1 MTRKEVCTNTGL
13 SIKTLRLYEEKGLI
27 APERQYRN
35 GREYR
40 VYTPELVA
48 QLQQIATLRR
58 ALFTMDEI
66 KSMQQNPDTIPGIFE
81 DYRQWLA
88 AQETQFRA
96 LRQAAGLVNA
106 QSLHSVDSL
115 LSGME
120 QAASQMPLPE
130 MDIKPDFKHIDAME
144 EPPRHVVQQKDLDD
158 MVPNARVFRQM
169 NLMMDGDRSNNINV
183 AFGQVND
190 LRHQAPEE
198 SGPVQE
204 KHSIPRWQKILGSIL
219 SAFMALM
226 AVWGIYQALA
236 DQWFDA
242 GIWGLFLL
250 FLLLRL
256 LLAAIPLWKSHRQ
269 WLKTAQQKDAETG
282 GSQYAAAQAADQKR
296 RNRLI
301 GLGIGGG
308 ILVIVLIVV
317 LCRVLYTQAHPQV
330 DYAVGLL
337 TSAELSPQVLS
348 DLSAVL
354 SPMVEDRDGNGTALC
369 QVEQRVLYWAL
380 PDDPLYLTAE
390 DAADCAA
397 NGTYCLLLLLD
408 YDHPNYENDPQYRN
422 AVNVLSRPASCAPLP
437 EDIPSE
443 DGYFVNLSQVSA
455 LHCESLGDLGL
466 YACIPIGASPE
477 DYDMAVSILRQLLQ
491 NAN

>member
-1 MTRKEVCTNTGL
+1 MTRKEVCTATGL

-96 LRQAAGLVNA
+96 LRQAAGQVNA

-120 QAASQMPLPE
+120 QAASQMPLPQ

-183 AFGQVND
+183 AFGQVNE
-190 LRHQAPEE
+190 LRHPAPEE

-204 KHSIPRWQKILGSIL
+204 KHNVPRWQKILGGIL
-219 SAFMALM
+219 SALM
-226 AVWGIYQALA
+226 VLTAVLGIYQALA
-236 DQWFDA
+236 HQWFEA
-242 GIWGLFLL
+242 GIWGPFLL

-269 WLKTAQQKDAETG
+269 WLKDAQKKDAETG
-282 GSQYAAAQAADQKR
+282 GSQYAAAQAAEQKR

-308 ILVIVLIVV
+308 VLVIVLVAV
-317 LCRVLYTQAHPQV
+317 LCRVLYVQAHPQA
-330 DYAVGLL
+330 DYTVCML
-337 TSAELSPQVLS
+337 TTRELSDHVALDFS
-348 DLSAVL
+348 KAL
-354 SPMVEDRDGNGTALC
+354 SPLVGDLDGNGTAVC
-369 QVEQRVLYWAL
+369 QVEQKILDYHPDNASPDQVKDWA
-380 PDDPLYLTAE
+380 YQ
-390 DAADCAA
+390 
-397 NGTYCLLLLLD
+397 GTYPLLLLVDYEISYLD
-408 YDHPNYENDPQYRN
+408 DPQWKN
-422 AVNVLSRPASCAPLP
+422 AVTTLNRKQYCAPLP
-437 EDIPSE
+437 EDLPSE
-443 DGYFVNLSQVSA
+443 DGYAVDLSQVPSMQ
-455 LHCESLGDLGL
+455 SKYLGDLEL
-466 YACIPIGASPE
+466 YACIPIGDSQE
-477 DYDMAVSILRQLLQ
+477 EYDFAVSILRQLLQ
-491 NAN
+491 SAN

>member
-1 MTRKEVCTNTGL
+1 MTRKEVCTATGL

-27 APERQYRN
+27 APERQYQN

-96 LRQAAGLVNA
+96 LRQAAGQVNA

-204 KHSIPRWQKILGSIL
+204 KHKIPRWQKILGSIL

-236 DQWFDA
+236 DQWFDV

-256 LLAAIPLWKSHRQ
+256 LLAVIPLWKSHRQ
-269 WLKTAQQKDAETG
+269 WLENAQKKDAETG
-282 GSQYAAAQAADQKR
+282 GRPYAAAQAAEQKR

-308 ILVIVLIVV
+308 VLVIVLVAV
-317 LCRVLYTQAHPQV
+317 LCRVLYAQAHPQA
-330 DYAVGLL
+330 DYTVCML
-337 TSAELSPQVLS
+337 TSRELSDHVALDFS
-348 DLSAVL
+348 KTL
-354 SPMVEDRDGNGTALC
+354 SPLVGDLDGNGTAVC
-369 QVEQRVLYWAL
+369 QVEQRVLGSYANAFT
-380 PDDPLYLTAE
+380 PDQVKDIAYRGVYP
-390 DAADCAA
+390 
-397 NGTYCLLLLLD
+397 LLLLVNYDIPYLD
-408 YDHPNYENDPQYRN
+408 DPVWNN
-422 AVNVLSRPASCAPLP
+422 AVTTLNRKQYCAPLP
-437 EDIPSE
+437 EDLPSE
-443 DGYFVNLSQVSA
+443 DGYVVDLSQVPSMQ
-455 LHCESLGDLGL
+455 SKYLGSLGL
-466 YACIPIGASPE
+466 YACIPIGDSQEA
-477 DYDMAVSILRQLLQ
+477 YDFAVSILRQLLQ
-491 NAN
+491 DAN

>member
-1 MTRKEVCTNTGL
+1 MTRKEVCTDTGL

-66 KSMQQNPDTIPGIFE
+66 KAMQQNPDTIPGIFE

-88 AQETQFRA
+88 AQENQFRA
-96 LRQAAGLVNA
+96 LRQAADQVNA

-120 QAASQMPLPE
+120 QAASSMPLPQ

-144 EPPRHVVQQKDLDD
+144 EPPRHVVQQTDLDD

-169 NLMMDGDRSNNINV
+169 NLMIDGDRSNNINV

-198 SGPVQE
+198 SGSVQE
-204 KHSIPRWQKILGSIL
+204 KHCIPRWQKILGGI
-219 SAFMALM
+219 FTALM
-226 AVWGIYQALA
+226 ALTGVLGIYQALA
-236 DQWFDA
+236 DQWFDR
-242 GIWGLFLL
+242 GIWSMFLL

-269 WLKTAQQKDAETG
+269 WLKNAQQKDADIG

-301 GLGIGGG
+301 GLGVGGG
-308 ILVIVLIVV
+308 VLVIVLIAV
-317 LCRVLYTQAHPQV
+317 LCRVLYVQAHPQA
-330 DYAVGLL
+330 DYTVCLL
-337 TSAELSPQVLS
+337 TARELSDHVAL
-348 DLSAVL
+348 DLFKTL
-354 SPMVEDRDGNGTALC
+354 SPLVGDLDGNGTAVC
-369 QVEQRVLYWAL
+369 QVEQRILGSHSNDL
-380 PDDPLYLTAE
+380 TPDQVQDI
-390 DAADCAA
+390 A
-397 NGTYCLLLLLD
+397 NRGTYPLLLLVNYGIPYLD
-408 YDHPNYENDPQYRN
+408 DPAWSN
-422 AVNVLSRPASCAPLP
+422 AVTTLDRKQYCAPLP
-437 EDIPSE
+437 EDLPSE
-443 DGYFVNLSQVSA
+443 DGYVVDLSQVPSMQ
-455 LHCESLGDLGL
+455 SKYLGSLGL
-466 YACIPIGASPE
+466 YACIPIGDSQE
-477 DYDMAVSILRQLLQ
+477 DYDFAVSILRQLLQ
-491 NAN
+491 SAN

>member
-1 MTRKEVCTNTGL
+1 MTRKEVCTATGL

-40 VYTPELVA
+40 VYTPGLVA

-96 LRQAAGLVNA
+96 LRQAAGQVNA
-106 QSLHSVDSL
+106 QALHSVDSL

-120 QAASQMPLPE
+120 QAASQMPLPQ

-183 AFGQVND
+183 AFGQVNE

-198 SGPVQE
+198 AGPVQE
-204 KHSIPRWQKILGSIL
+204 KHKIPRWQKILGGIL
-219 SAFMALM
+219 SALMALT
-226 AVWGIYQALA
+226 AVLGIYQALA
-236 DQWFDA
+236 HQWFEA
-242 GIWGLFLL
+242 GIWGPFLL

-269 WLKTAQQKDAETG
+269 WLQDAQKKDAESG
-282 GSQYAAAQAADQKR
+282 GSQYAAAQAAEQKR

-301 GLGIGGG
+301 ALGVGGG
-308 ILVIVLIVV
+308 VLAIVLIAV
-317 LCRVLYTQAHPQV
+317 LCRVLYVQAHPQA
-330 DYAVGLL
+330 DYTVCML
-337 TSAELSPQVLS
+337 TSRELSDHVALDFS
-348 DLSAVL
+348 KTL
-354 SPMVEDRDGNGTALC
+354 SPLVGDLDGNGTAVC
-369 QVEQRVLYWAL
+369 QVEQRVLGSYANAFT
-380 PDDPLYLTAE
+380 PDQVKDIAYRGVYP
-390 DAADCAA
+390 
-397 NGTYCLLLLLD
+397 LLLLVNYDIPYLD
-408 YDHPNYENDPQYRN
+408 DPVWNN
-422 AVNVLSRPASCAPLP
+422 AVTTLNRKQYCAPLP
-437 EDIPSE
+437 EDLPSE
-443 DGYFVNLSQVSA
+443 DGYVVDLSQVPSMQ
-455 LHCESLGDLGL
+455 SKYLGSLGL
-466 YACIPIGASPE
+466 YACIPIGDSQE
-477 DYDMAVSILRQLLQ
+477 EYDFAVSILRQLLQ
-491 NAN
+491 SAN

>member
-1 MTRKEVCTNTGL
+1 MTRKEVCTATGL

-96 LRQAAGLVNA
+96 LRQAAGQVNA

-204 KHSIPRWQKILGSIL
+204 KHKIPRWQKILGGIL
-219 SAFMALM
+219 SAFMALA

-269 WLKTAQQKDAETG
+269 WLEDAQKKDAETG
-282 GSQYAAAQAADQKR
+282 GRQYAAAQAAEQKR

-301 GLGIGGG
+301 GLGVGGG
-308 ILVIVLIVV
+308 VLVIVLVAV
-317 LCRVLYTQAHPQV
+317 LCRVLYAQAHPQA
-330 DYAVGLL
+330 DYTVCML
-337 TSAELSPQVLS
+337 TSRELSDHVALDFS
-348 DLSAVL
+348 KTL
-354 SPMVEDRDGNGTALC
+354 SPLVGDLDGNGTAVC
-369 QVEQRVLYWAL
+369 QVEQRVLDSYANAFT
-380 PDDPLYLTAE
+380 PDQVKDIAYRGVYP
-390 DAADCAA
+390 
-397 NGTYCLLLLLD
+397 LLLLVNYDIPYLD
-408 YDHPNYENDPQYRN
+408 DPVWNN
-422 AVNVLSRPASCAPLP
+422 AVTTLNRKQYCAPLP
-437 EDIPSE
+437 EDLPSE
-443 DGYFVNLSQVSA
+443 DGYVVDLSQVPSMQ
-455 LHCESLGDLGL
+455 SKYLGSLGL
-466 YACIPIGASPE
+466 YACIPIGDSQE
-477 DYDMAVSILRQLLQ
+477 EYDFAVSILRQLLQ
-491 NAN
+491 SAN

>member
-88 AQETQFRA
+88 AQENQFRA
-96 LRQAAGLVNA
+96 LRQAADQVNA

-120 QAASQMPLPE
+120 QAASSMPLPQ

-144 EPPRHVVQQKDLDD
+144 EPPRHVVQQTDLDD

-169 NLMMDGDRSNNINV
+169 NLMIDGDRSNNINV
-183 AFGQVND
+183 AFGQYND
-190 LRHQAPEE
+190 MHHQPQEE
-198 SGPVQE
+198 SGPVRE
-204 KHSIPRWQKILGSIL
+204 KYNVPRWQKILSGI
-219 SAFMALM
+219 FTALT
-226 AVWGIYQALA
+226 VLTGLLGIYQALA
-236 DQWFDA
+236 DQWFDR
-242 GIWGLFLL
+242 GVWGMFLL

-269 WLKTAQQKDAETG
+269 WLKNAQQKDADIG
-282 GSQYAAAQAADQKR
+282 GSQYAAAQAAEQKR

-301 GLGIGGG
+301 GLGVGGG
-308 ILVIVLIVV
+308 VLVIVLIAV
-317 LCRVLYTQAHPQV
+317 LCRVLYAQAHPQA
-330 DYAVGLL
+330 DYTVCML
-337 TSAELSPQVLS
+337 TTRELSDHVALDFS
-348 DLSAVL
+348 KTL
-354 SPMVEDRDGNGTALC
+354 SPLVGDLDGNGTAVC
-369 QVEQRVLYWAL
+369 QVEQRILGSHSNDL
-380 PDDPLYLTAE
+380 TPDQVR
-390 DAADCAA
+390 DCAA
-397 NGTYCLLLLLD
+397 QGTYPLLLLVDYGIPYLD
-408 YDHPNYENDPQYRN
+408 DPAWSN
-422 AVNVLSRPASCAPLP
+422 AVTTLDRKQYCAPLP
-437 EDIPSE
+437 EDLLSE
-443 DGYFVNLSQVSA
+443 DGYVVDLSQIPSMQ
-455 LHCESLGDLGL
+455 SKYLGDLEL
-466 YACIPIGASPE
+466 YACIPIGDSQE
-477 DYDMAVSILRQLLQ
+477 EYDFAVSILRQLLQ
-491 NAN
+491 DAN

>member
-1 MTRKEVCTNTGL
+1 MTRKEVCTATGL

-66 KSMQQNPDTIPGIFE
+66 KAMQQNPDTIPGIFE

-96 LRQAAGLVNA
+96 LRQAAGQVNA
-106 QSLHSVDSL
+106 HSLHSVDSL

-120 QAASQMPLPE
+120 QAAANMPLPQ

-144 EPPRHVVQQKDLDD
+144 EPPRHVVPQKDLDD

-204 KHSIPRWQKILGSIL
+204 THSVPLWQKILGGIL
-219 SAFMALM
+219 SAFMALI

-236 DQWFDA
+236 DQWFDR
-242 GIWGLFLL
+242 GIWGMFLL

-256 LLAAIPLWKSHRQ
+256 LLAVIPLWKSHRQ
-269 WLKTAQQKDAETG
+269 WLEDAQKKDAETG

-301 GLGIGGG
+301 GLGVGGG

-317 LCRVLYTQAHPQV
+317 LCRVLYAQAHPQA
-330 DYAVGLL
+330 DYTVCML
-337 TSAELSPQVLS
+337 TSRELSDHVALDFS
-348 DLSAVL
+348 KTL
-354 SPMVEDRDGNGTALC
+354 SPLVGDLDGNGTAVC
-369 QVEQRVLYWAL
+369 QVEQKILGSHSSDLTPDQVRDCAVQGTYPLMLLVDHEIYNL
-380 PDDPLYLTAE
+380 DDPQW
-390 DAADCAA
+390 
-397 NGTYCLLLLLD
+397 N
-408 YDHPNYENDPQYRN
+408 N
-422 AVNVLSRPASCAPLP
+422 AVTTLNRKQSCAPLP
-437 EDIPSE
+437 EDLPSE
-443 DGYFVNLSQVSA
+443 DGYVVDLSQVPSMQS
-455 LHCESLGDLGL
+455 ESLGDLEL
-466 YACIPIGASPE
+466 YACIPIGDSQE
-477 DYDMAVSILRQLLQ
+477 EYDFAVSILRQLLQ
-491 NAN
+491 DAN

>member
-1 MTRKEVCTNTGL
+1 MTRKEVCTTTGL

-96 LRQAAGLVNA
+96 LRQAAGQVNA

-190 LRHQAPEE
+190 LRHQAPVE

-204 KHSIPRWQKILGSIL
+204 KHKIPRWQKILGSIL
-219 SAFMALM
+219 SAFMALA

-269 WLKTAQQKDAETG
+269 WLEDVQKKDAETG
-282 GSQYAAAQAADQKR
+282 GRQYAAAQAAEQKR

-308 ILVIVLIVV
+308 VLVIVLVAV
-317 LCRVLYTQAHPQV
+317 LCRVLYAQAHLQA
-330 DYAVGLL
+330 DYTVCML
-337 TSAELSPQVLS
+337 TTRELSDHVALDFS
-348 DLSAVL
+348 KTL
-354 SPMVEDRDGNGTALC
+354 SPLVGDLDGNGTAVC
-369 QVEQRVLYWAL
+369 QVEQRVLGSYANAFT
-380 PDDPLYLTAE
+380 PDQVKDIAYRGVYP
-390 DAADCAA
+390 
-397 NGTYCLLLLLD
+397 LLLLVNYDIPYLD
-408 YDHPNYENDPQYRN
+408 DPVWNN
-422 AVNVLSRPASCAPLP
+422 AVTTLNRKQYCAPLP
-437 EDIPSE
+437 EDLPSE
-443 DGYFVNLSQVSA
+443 DGYVVDLSQVPSMQ
-455 LHCESLGDLGL
+455 SKYLGSLGL
-466 YACIPIGASPE
+466 YACIPIGDSQEA
-477 DYDMAVSILRQLLQ
+477 YDFAVSILRQLLQ
-491 NAN
+491 DAN

>member
-1 MTRKEVCTNTGL
+1 MTRKEVCTATGL

-66 KSMQQNPDTIPGIFE
+66 KAMQQNPDTIPGIFE

-96 LRQAAGLVNA
+96 LRQAAGQVNTL
-106 QSLHSVDSL
+106 SLHSVDSL

-120 QAASQMPLPE
+120 QAAANMPLPE

-204 KHSIPRWQKILGSIL
+204 THSIPRWQKILGGIFTAL
-219 SAFMALM
+219 MALM

-236 DQWFDA
+236 DQWFDRR
-242 GIWGLFLL
+242 IWSMFLL

-269 WLKTAQQKDAETG
+269 WLEDAQKKDAETG
-282 GSQYAAAQAADQKR
+282 GSQYAAAQAAEQKR

-301 GLGIGGG
+301 GLGVGGG
-308 ILVIVLIVV
+308 VLVIVLIAV
-317 LCRVLYTQAHPQV
+317 LCRVLYAQAHPQA
-330 DYAVGLL
+330 DYTVCLL
-337 TSAELSPQVLS
+337 TARDLSDKVSFDLSETLSPLVG
-348 DLSAVL
+348 DL
-354 SPMVEDRDGNGTALC
+354 DGNGTAVC
-369 QVEQRVLYWAL
+369 QVEQKILGSHSSDL
-380 PDDPLYLTAE
+380 TPDQVR
-390 DAADCAA
+390 DCAVQ
-397 NGTYCLLLLLD
+397 GTYPLMLLVD
-408 YDHPNYENDPQYRN
+408 YEIYPQWNN
-422 AVNVLSRPASCAPLP
+422 AATTLNRKRYCAPLP
-437 EDIPSE
+437 EDLPSE
-443 DGYFVNLSQVSA
+443 DGYVVDLSQVPSMQS
-455 LHCESLGDLGL
+455 ESLGDLGL
-466 YACIPIGASPE
+466 YACIPIGDSQE
-477 DYDMAVSILRQLLQ
+477 DYDFAVSILMQLLES
-491 NAN
+491 AN

>member
-1 MTRKEVCTNTGL
+1 MTRKEVCTATGL

-96 LRQAAGLVNA
+96 LRQAAGQVKT
-106 QSLHSVDSL
+106 QTLHSVDSL

-120 QAASQMPLPE
+120 QAASQMPLPQ

-183 AFGQVND
+183 AFGQVNE
-190 LRHQAPEE
+190 LRHQASDE

-204 KHSIPRWQKILGSIL
+204 TYAVPRWQKILGGIL
-219 SAFMALM
+219 SALMALT
-226 AVWGIYQALA
+226 AVLGIYQALA
-236 DQWFDA
+236 HQWFEA
-242 GIWGLFLL
+242 GIWGPFLL

-269 WLKTAQQKDAETG
+269 WLKDAQKKDAETG
-282 GSQYAAAQAADQKR
+282 GSQYTAAQAAEQKR

-308 ILVIVLIVV
+308 VLVIGLIAL
-317 LCRVLYTQAHPQV
+317 LCRVLYVQAHPQA
-330 DYAVGLL
+330 DYTVCML
-337 TSAELSPQVLS
+337 TTRELSDHVALDFS
-348 DLSAVL
+348 KTL
-354 SPMVEDRDGNGTALC
+354 SPLVGDLDGNGTAVC
-369 QVEQRVLYWAL
+369 QVEQRVLGSYANAFT
-380 PDDPLYLTAE
+380 PDQVQDI
-390 DAADCAA
+390 A
-397 NGTYCLLLLLD
+397 NRGTYPLLLLVNYGIPYLD
-408 YDHPNYENDPQYRN
+408 DPAWSN
-422 AVNVLSRPASCAPLP
+422 AVTTLNRKQYCAPLP
-437 EDIPSE
+437 EDLPSE
-443 DGYFVNLSQVSA
+443 DGYAVDLSQVPSMQ
-455 LHCESLGDLGL
+455 SKYLGSLGL
-466 YACIPIGASPE
+466 YACIPIGDSQE
-477 DYDMAVSILRQLLQ
+477 EYDFAVSILRQLLES
-491 NAN
+491 AN

>member
-1 MTRKEVCTNTGL
+1 MTRKEVCTATGL

-66 KSMQQNPDTIPGIFE
+66 KAMQQNSDTIPGIFE
-81 DYRQWLA
+81 DYRQWLE
-88 AQETQFRA
+88 AQEQQFRA
-96 LRQAAGLVNA
+96 LRQAASQVNA
-106 QSLHSVDSL
+106 HSLHSVDSL

-120 QAASQMPLPE
+120 QAAANMPLPE

-204 KHSIPRWQKILGSIL
+204 THSVPLWQKILGGIFTAL
-219 SAFMALM
+219 MALM

-236 DQWFDA
+236 DQWFDR
-242 GIWGLFLL
+242 GIWSMFLL

-269 WLKTAQQKDAETG
+269 WLEDAQKKDAETG
-282 GSQYAAAQAADQKR
+282 GSQYATAQAAEQKR

-301 GLGIGGG
+301 GLGAGGG

-317 LCRVLYTQAHPQV
+317 LCRVLYTQAHPQA
-330 DYAVGLL
+330 DYTVCML
-337 TSAELSPQVLS
+337 TSRELSDHVALDFS
-348 DLSAVL
+348 KTL
-354 SPMVEDRDGNGTALC
+354 SPLVGDLDGNGTAVC
-369 QVEQRVLYWAL
+369 QVEQKILGSHSSDLTPDQVRDCAVQGTYPLMLLVDHEIYYL
-380 PDDPLYLTAE
+380 DDPQW
-390 DAADCAA
+390 
-397 NGTYCLLLLLD
+397 N
-408 YDHPNYENDPQYRN
+408 N
-422 AVNVLSRPASCAPLP
+422 AVTTLNRKQSCAPLP
-437 EDIPSE
+437 EDLPSE
-443 DGYFVNLSQVSA
+443 DGYVVDLSQVPSMQS
-455 LHCESLGDLGL
+455 ESLGDLGL
-466 YACIPIGASPE
+466 YACIPIGDSQE
-477 DYDMAVSILRQLLQ
+477 DYDFAVSILRQLLQ
-491 NAN
+491 DAN

>member
-1 MTRKEVCTNTGL
+1 MTRKEVCTATGL

-40 VYTPELVA
+40 VYTPGLVA

-96 LRQAAGLVNA
+96 LRQAAGQVNA
-106 QSLHSVDSL
+106 QALHSVDSL

-120 QAASQMPLPE
+120 QAASQMPLPQ

-183 AFGQVND
+183 AFGQVNE

-198 SGPVQE
+198 AGPVQE
-204 KHSIPRWQKILGSIL
+204 KHKIPRWQKILGGIL
-219 SAFMALM
+219 SALMALT
-226 AVWGIYQALA
+226 AVLGIYQALA
-236 DQWFDA
+236 HQWFDA
-242 GIWGLFLL
+242 GIWGPFLL

-269 WLKTAQQKDAETG
+269 WLKDAQKKDAETG
-282 GSQYAAAQAADQKR
+282 GSQYAAAQAAEQKR

-301 GLGIGGG
+301 ALGVGGG
-308 ILVIVLIVV
+308 VLVIVLVAV
-317 LCRVLYTQAHPQV
+317 LCRVLYVQAHPQA
-330 DYAVGLL
+330 DYTVCML
-337 TSAELSPQVLS
+337 TSRELSDHVALDFS
-348 DLSAVL
+348 KTL
-354 SPMVEDRDGNGTALC
+354 SPLVGDLDGNGTAVC
-369 QVEQRVLYWAL
+369 QVEQRVLGSYANAFT
-380 PDDPLYLTAE
+380 PDQVKDIAYRGVYP
-390 DAADCAA
+390 
-397 NGTYCLLLLLD
+397 LLLLVNYDIPYLD
-408 YDHPNYENDPQYRN
+408 DPVWNN
-422 AVNVLSRPASCAPLP
+422 AVTTLNRKQYCAPLP
-437 EDIPSE
+437 EDLPSE
-443 DGYFVNLSQVSA
+443 DGYVVDLSQVPSMQ
-455 LHCESLGDLGL
+455 SKYLGSLGL
-466 YACIPIGASPE
+466 YACIPIGDSQE
-477 DYDMAVSILRQLLQ
+477 EYDFAVSILRQLLQ
-491 NAN
+491 SAN

>member
-1 MTRKEVCTNTGL
+1 MTRKEVCTATGL

-58 ALFTMDEI
+58 ALFTMEEI

-96 LRQAAGLVNA
+96 LRQAAGQVNA

-183 AFGQVND
+183 AFGQVNE

-204 KHSIPRWQKILGSIL
+204 KHKIPRWQKILSSIL
-219 SAFMALM
+219 SAFMALA

-269 WLKTAQQKDAETG
+269 WLENAQKKDAETG
-282 GSQYAAAQAADQKR
+282 GRQYTAAQAAEQKR

-308 ILVIVLIVV
+308 VLVIVLVAV
-317 LCRVLYTQAHPQV
+317 LCRVLYVQAHPQA
-330 DYAVGLL
+330 DYTVCML
-337 TSAELSPQVLS
+337 TSRELSDHVALDFS
-348 DLSAVL
+348 KTL
-354 SPMVEDRDGNGTALC
+354 SPLVGDLDGNGTAVC
-369 QVEQRVLYWAL
+369 QVEQRVLGSYANAFT
-380 PDDPLYLTAE
+380 PDQVKDIAYRGVYP
-390 DAADCAA
+390 
-397 NGTYCLLLLLD
+397 LLLLVNYDIPYLD
-408 YDHPNYENDPQYRN
+408 DPVWNN
-422 AVNVLSRPASCAPLP
+422 AVTTLNRKQYCAPLP
-437 EDIPSE
+437 EDLPSE
-443 DGYFVNLSQVSA
+443 DGYVVDLSQVPSMQ
-455 LHCESLGDLGL
+455 SKYLGSLGL
-466 YACIPIGASPE
+466 YACIPIGDSQE
-477 DYDMAVSILRQLLQ
+477 EYDFAVSILRQLLQ
-491 NAN
+491 SAN

>member
-1 MTRKEVCTNTGL
+1 MTRKEVCTATGL

-96 LRQAAGLVNA
+96 LRQAAGQVNA
-106 QSLHSVDSL
+106 QLLHSVDSL

-204 KHSIPRWQKILGSIL
+204 KHKIPRWQKILGSIL
-219 SAFMALM
+219 SAFMALA

-269 WLKTAQQKDAETG
+269 WLENAQKKDAETG
-282 GSQYAAAQAADQKR
+282 GRQYAAAQAAEQKR

-308 ILVIVLIVV
+308 VLVIVLVAV
-317 LCRVLYTQAHPQV
+317 LCRVLYAQAHPQA
-330 DYAVGLL
+330 DYTVCML
-337 TSAELSPQVLS
+337 TSRELSDHVALDFS
-348 DLSAVL
+348 KTL
-354 SPMVEDRDGNGTALC
+354 SPLVGDLDGNGTAVC
-369 QVEQRVLYWAL
+369 QVEQRVLGSYANAFT
-380 PDDPLYLTAE
+380 PDQVKDI
-390 DAADCAA
+390 ADR
-397 NGTYCLLLLLD
+397 GVYPLLLLVNYDIPYLD
-408 YDHPNYENDPQYRN
+408 DPVWNN
-422 AVNVLSRPASCAPLP
+422 AVTTLNRKQYCAPLP
-437 EDIPSE
+437 EDLPSE
-443 DGYFVNLSQVSA
+443 DGYVVDLSQVPSMQ
-455 LHCESLGDLGL
+455 SKYLGSLGL
-466 YACIPIGASPE
+466 YACIPIGDSQE
-477 DYDMAVSILRQLLQ
+477 EYDFAVSILRQLLQ
-491 NAN
+491 DAN

>member
-1 MTRKEVCTNTGL
+1 MTRKEVCTATGL

-66 KSMQQNPDTIPGIFE
+66 KTMQQDPATIPGIFE

-96 LRQAAGLVNA
+96 LRQAAGQLNV

-120 QAASQMPLPE
+120 QAASQMPLPQ

-204 KHSIPRWQKILGSIL
+204 KHNVPRWQKILGGIL
-219 SAFMALM
+219 SALMALT

-236 DQWFDA
+236 SQWFDA

-269 WLKTAQQKDAETG
+269 WLKDAQKKDAETG
-282 GSQYAAAQAADQKR
+282 GRQYAAAQAAEQKR

-301 GLGIGGG
+301 GLGIGGVV
-308 ILVIVLIVV
+308 LVIILIAV
-317 LCRVLYTQAHPQV
+317 LCRVLYAQAHPQA
-330 DYAVGLL
+330 DYTVCML
-337 TSAELSPQVLS
+337 TSRELSDHVALDFS
-348 DLSAVL
+348 KTL
-354 SPMVEDRDGNGTALC
+354 SPLVGDLDGNGTAVC
-369 QVEQRVLYWAL
+369 QVEQRVLGSYANAFT
-380 PDDPLYLTAE
+380 PDQVKDIAYRGVYP
-390 DAADCAA
+390 
-397 NGTYCLLLLLD
+397 LLLLVNYDIPYLD
-408 YDHPNYENDPQYRN
+408 DPVWNN
-422 AVNVLSRPASCAPLP
+422 AVTTLNRKQYCAPLP
-437 EDIPSE
+437 EDLPSE
-443 DGYFVNLSQVSA
+443 DGYVVDLSQVPSMQ
-455 LHCESLGDLGL
+455 SKYLGSLGL
-466 YACIPIGASPE
+466 YACIPIGDSQE
-477 DYDMAVSILRQLLQ
+477 EYDFAVSILRQLLQ
-491 NAN
+491 SAN

>member
-1 MTRKEVCTNTGL
+1 MTRKEVCTATGL

-96 LRQAAGLVNA
+96 LRQAAGQVNA
-106 QSLHSVDSL
+106 QALHSVDSL

-120 QAASQMPLPE
+120 QAASQMPLPQ

-183 AFGQVND
+183 AFGQVNE
-190 LRHQAPEE
+190 LRHPAPEE

-204 KHSIPRWQKILGSIL
+204 KHKIPRWQKILGGIL
-219 SAFMALM
+219 SALMALT
-226 AVWGIYQALA
+226 AVLGIYQALA
-236 DQWFDA
+236 HQWFDA
-242 GIWGLFLL
+242 GIWGPFLL

-269 WLKTAQQKDAETG
+269 WLQDAQKKDAESG
-282 GSQYAAAQAADQKR
+282 GSQYAAAQAAEQKR

-301 GLGIGGG
+301 ALGIGGG
-308 ILVIVLIVV
+308 VLVIVLIAV
-317 LCRVLYTQAHPQV
+317 LCRVLYVQAHPQA
-330 DYAVGLL
+330 DYTVCML
-337 TSAELSPQVLS
+337 TSRELSDHVALDFS
-348 DLSAVL
+348 KTL
-354 SPMVEDRDGNGTALC
+354 SPLVGDLDGNGTAVC
-369 QVEQRVLYWAL
+369 QVEQRVLGSYANAFT
-380 PDDPLYLTAE
+380 PDQVKDIAYRGVYP
-390 DAADCAA
+390 
-397 NGTYCLLLLLD
+397 LLLLVNYDIPYLD
-408 YDHPNYENDPQYRN
+408 DPVWNN
-422 AVNVLSRPASCAPLP
+422 AVTTLNRKQYCAPLP

-443 DGYFVNLSQVSA
+443 DGYVVDLSQVPSMQ
-455 LHCESLGDLGL
+455 SKYLGSLGL
-466 YACIPIGASPE
+466 YACIPIGDSQE
-477 DYDMAVSILRQLLQ
+477 DYDFAVSILRQLLES
-491 NAN
+491 AN

>member
-1 MTRKEVCTNTGL
+1 MTRKEVCTATGL

-66 KSMQQNPDTIPGIFE
+66 KAMQQNPDTIPGIFE
-81 DYRQWLA
+81 DYRQWLE
-88 AQETQFRA
+88 AQEHQFHA
-96 LRQAAGLVNA
+96 LRQAADQVNA
-106 QSLHSVDSL
+106 QALHSVDSL

-120 QAASQMPLPE
+120 QAASNMPLPQ

-183 AFGQVND
+183 AFGQVNE
-190 LRHQAPEE
+190 LRQQAPEE
-198 SGPVQE
+198 SVPVQE
-204 KHSIPRWQKILGSIL
+204 EYNIPRWQKILSSIFTVL
-219 SAFMALM
+219 TALM
-226 AVWGIYQALA
+226 AVLGIYQALT
-236 DQWFDA
+236 DQWFDR
-242 GIWGLFLL
+242 GIWGMFLL

-269 WLKTAQQKDAETG
+269 WLKNARQKDADIG

-296 RNRLI
+296 CKRLI
-301 GLGIGGG
+301 GLGAGGG
-308 ILVIVLIVV
+308 ILVVVLIVV
-317 LCRVLYTQAHPQV
+317 LCRVLYAQAHPQA
-330 DYAVGLL
+330 DYTVCLL
-337 TSAELSPQVLS
+337 TARELSDHVAL
-348 DLSAVL
+348 DLSKTL
-354 SPMVEDRDGNGTALC
+354 SPLVGDLDGKGTSVC
-369 QVEQRVLYWAL
+369 QVEQRILGSHSSDL
-380 PDDPLYLTAE
+380 TPDQVR
-390 DAADCAA
+390 DCAVQ
-397 NGTYCLLLLLD
+397 GIYPLMLLVDYEIYYLD
-408 YDHPNYENDPQYRN
+408 NSQWNN
-422 AVNVLSRPASCAPLP
+422 AATTLNRKQSCAPLP

-443 DGYFVNLSQVSA
+443 DGYVVDLSQVPSMQS
-455 LHCESLGDLGL
+455 ESLGDLGL
-466 YACIPIGASPE
+466 YACIPIGDSQE
-477 DYDMAVSILRQLLQ
+477 DYDFAVSILRQLLQ
-491 NAN
+491 SAN

>member
-1 MTRKEVCTNTGL
+1 MTRKEVCTATGL

-96 LRQAAGLVNA
+96 LRQAAGQVNA

-120 QAASQMPLPE
+120 QAASRMPLPQ

-183 AFGQVND
+183 AFGQVNE

-204 KHSIPRWQKILGSIL
+204 KHRIPRWQKILGGSL

-269 WLKTAQQKDAETG
+269 WLENAQKKDAETG
-282 GSQYAAAQAADQKR
+282 GRQYTAAQAAEQKR

-308 ILVIVLIVV
+308 VLVIVLVAV
-317 LCRVLYTQAHPQV
+317 LCRVLYAQAHPQA
-330 DYAVGLL
+330 DYTVCML
-337 TSAELSPQVLS
+337 TSRELSDHVALDFS
-348 DLSAVL
+348 KTL
-354 SPMVEDRDGNGTALC
+354 SPLVGDLDGNGTAVC
-369 QVEQRVLYWAL
+369 QVEQRVLGSYANAFT
-380 PDDPLYLTAE
+380 PDQVKDIAYRGVYP
-390 DAADCAA
+390 
-397 NGTYCLLLLLD
+397 LLLLVNYDIPYLD
-408 YDHPNYENDPQYRN
+408 DPVWNN
-422 AVNVLSRPASCAPLP
+422 AVTTLNRKQYCAPLP
-437 EDIPSE
+437 EDLPSE
-443 DGYFVNLSQVSA
+443 DGYVVDLSQVPSMQ
-455 LHCESLGDLGL
+455 SKYLGSLGL
-466 YACIPIGASPE
+466 YACIPIGDSQEA
-477 DYDMAVSILRQLLQ
+477 YDFAVSILRQLLQ
-491 NAN
+491 SAN

>member
-1 MTRKEVCTNTGL
+1 MTRKEVCTATGL

-66 KSMQQNPDTIPGIFE
+66 KTMQQNPATIPGIFE

-96 LRQAAGLVNA
+96 LRQAAGQVNA

-120 QAASQMPLPE
+120 QAASQMPLPQ

-183 AFGQVND
+183 AFGQVNE

-204 KHSIPRWQKILGSIL
+204 KHKIPRWQKILGGIL
-219 SAFMALM
+219 SALMALA
-226 AVWGIYQALA
+226 AVWGIYQALVH
-236 DQWFDA
+236 QWFEA

-269 WLKTAQQKDAETG
+269 WLKDAQKKDAEAG
-282 GSQYAAAQAADQKR
+282 GRQYAAAQAAEQKR

-308 ILVIVLIVV
+308 VLVIVLIAV
-317 LCRVLYTQAHPQV
+317 LCRVLYAQAHPQA
-330 DYAVGLL
+330 DYTVCML
-337 TSAELSPQVLS
+337 TSRELSDHVALDFS
-348 DLSAVL
+348 KTL
-354 SPMVEDRDGNGTALC
+354 SPLVGDLDGNGTAVC
-369 QVEQRVLYWAL
+369 QVEQRVLGSYANAFT
-380 PDDPLYLTAE
+380 PDQVKDIAYRGVYP
-390 DAADCAA
+390 
-397 NGTYCLLLLLD
+397 LLLLVNYDIPYLD
-408 YDHPNYENDPQYRN
+408 DPVWNN
-422 AVNVLSRPASCAPLP
+422 AVTTLNRKQYCAPLP
-437 EDIPSE
+437 EDLPSE
-443 DGYFVNLSQVSA
+443 DGYVVDLSQVPSMQ
-455 LHCESLGDLGL
+455 SKYLGSSGL
-466 YACIPIGASPE
+466 YACIPIGDSQE
-477 DYDMAVSILRQLLQ
+477 EYDFAVSILRQLLQ
-491 NAN
+491 SAN

>member
-1 MTRKEVCTNTGL
+1 MTRKEVCTATGL

-40 VYTPELVA
+40 AYTPELVA

-66 KSMQQNPDTIPGIFE
+66 KAMQQNPDTIPGIFE
-81 DYRQWLA
+81 DYRQWLE
-88 AQETQFRA
+88 AQEHQFHA
-96 LRQAAGLVNA
+96 LRQAADQVSA

-120 QAASQMPLPE
+120 QAASNMPLPQ

-183 AFGQVND
+183 AFGQVSE
-190 LRHQAPEE
+190 LRQQAPEE
-198 SGPVQE
+198 SVPVQE
-204 KHSIPRWQKILGSIL
+204 KYNIPRWQKILGSIFTVL
-219 SAFMALM
+219 TALM
-226 AVWGIYQALA
+226 AVLGIYQALT
-236 DQWFDA
+236 DQWFDRS
-242 GIWGLFLL
+242 IWGMFLL

-269 WLKTAQQKDAETG
+269 WLKNARQKDADIG

-301 GLGIGGG
+301 GLGAGGG
-308 ILVIVLIVV
+308 ILVVVLIVV
-317 LCRVLYTQAHPQV
+317 LCRVLYAQAHPQA
-330 DYAVGLL
+330 DYTVCLL
-337 TSAELSPQVLS
+337 TARELSDHAAL
-348 DLSAVL
+348 DLSKTL
-354 SPMVEDRDGNGTALC
+354 SPLVGDLDGNGTAVC
-369 QVEQRVLYWAL
+369 QVEQRILGSHSSDL
-380 PDDPLYLTAE
+380 TPDQVR
-390 DAADCAA
+390 DCAA
-397 NGTYCLLLLLD
+397 QGTYPLMLLVDYEIYYLD
-408 YDHPNYENDPQYRN
+408 NSKWNN
-422 AVNVLSRPASCAPLP
+422 AATTLNRKQSCAPLP

-443 DGYFVNLSQVSA
+443 DGYAVDLSQVPSMQS
-455 LHCESLGDLGL
+455 ESLGDLGL
-466 YACIPIGASPE
+466 YACIPIGDSQE
-477 DYDMAVSILRQLLQ
+477 DYDFAVSILRQLLQ
-491 NAN
+491 SAN

>member
-1 MTRKEVCTNTGL
+1 MTRKEVCTATGL

-81 DYRQWLA
+81 DYRQWLT

-96 LRQAAGLVNA
+96 LRQAAGQVNA
-106 QSLHSVDSL
+106 QALHSVDSL

-120 QAASQMPLPE
+120 QAASQMPLPQ
-130 MDIKPDFKHIDAME
+130 MDIKPDFKHIDAIE

-158 MVPNARVFRQM
+158 MVPNARVFRQV

-183 AFGQVND
+183 AFGQVNE
-190 LRHQAPEE
+190 LRHHAPEE

-204 KHSIPRWQKILGSIL
+204 KHNVPRWQKILGGIFTAL
-219 SAFMALM
+219 MALM
-226 AVWGIYQALA
+226 AVLGIYQALA
-236 DQWFDA
+236 HQWFEA

-269 WLKTAQQKDAETG
+269 WLKDAQRKDAETG
-282 GSQYAAAQAADQKR
+282 GSQYAAAQAAEQKR

-301 GLGIGGG
+301 GLGVGGG
-308 ILVIVLIVV
+308 VLVIVLIAV
-317 LCRVLYTQAHPQV
+317 LCRVLYVQAHPQA
-330 DYAVGLL
+330 DYTVCML
-337 TSAELSPQVLS
+337 TTRELSDHVALDFS
-348 DLSAVL
+348 KTL
-354 SPMVEDRDGNGTALC
+354 SPLMGDLDGNGTAVC
-369 QVEQRVLYWAL
+369 QVEQRVLGSYANAFT
-380 PDDPLYLTAE
+380 PDQVQDI
-390 DAADCAA
+390 A
-397 NGTYCLLLLLD
+397 NRGTYPLLLLVNYGIPYLD
-408 YDHPNYENDPQYRN
+408 DPAWSN
-422 AVNVLSRPASCAPLP
+422 AVTTLNRKQYCAPLP
-437 EDIPSE
+437 EDLPSE
-443 DGYFVNLSQVSA
+443 DGYAVDLSQVPSMQ
-455 LHCESLGDLGL
+455 SKYLGDLEL
-466 YACIPIGASPE
+466 YACIPIGDSQE
-477 DYDMAVSILRQLLQ
+477 DYDFAVSILRQLLQ
-491 NAN
+491 SAK

>member
-1 MTRKEVCTNTGL
+1 MTRKEVCTDTGL

-66 KSMQQNPDTIPGIFE
+66 KAMQQNPDTIPGIFE

-88 AQETQFRA
+88 AQENQFRA
-96 LRQAAGLVNA
+96 LRQAADQVNA

-120 QAASQMPLPE
+120 QAASSMPLPQ

-144 EPPRHVVQQKDLDD
+144 EPPRHVVQQTDLDD

-169 NLMMDGDRSNNINV
+169 NLMIDGDRSNNINV
-183 AFGQVND
+183 AFGQVNE
-190 LRHQAPEE
+190 LRQQVPEE
-198 SGPVQE
+198 SAPVQ
-204 KHSIPRWQKILGSIL
+204 KTHSVPRWQKILSGI
-219 SAFMALM
+219 FTALT
-226 AVWGIYQALA
+226 VLTGLLGIYQALA
-236 DQWFDA
+236 NQGFDGA
-242 GIWGLFLL
+242 VWGMFLL

-269 WLKTAQQKDAETG
+269 WLKSAQQKDADIG

-301 GLGIGGG
+301 GLGAGGG
-308 ILVIVLIVV
+308 VLVIVLIAV
-317 LCRVLYTQAHPQV
+317 LCRVLYAQAHPQA
-330 DYAVGLL
+330 DYTVCLL
-337 TSAELSPQVLS
+337 TARELSDHVALDFS
-348 DLSAVL
+348 KTL
-354 SPMVEDRDGNGTALC
+354 SPLVGDLDGNGTAVC
-369 QVEQRVLYWAL
+369 QVEQKILGFHSSDL
-380 PDDPLYLTAE
+380 SPDQVR
-390 DAADCAA
+390 DCAVQ
-397 NGTYCLLLLLD
+397 GTYPLLLLVDYEIYYLD
-408 YDHPNYENDPQYRN
+408 DPQWNN
-422 AVNVLSRPASCAPLP
+422 AATTLNRKQSCAPLP

-443 DGYFVNLSQVSA
+443 DGYAVDLSQVPSMQS
-455 LHCESLGDLGL
+455 ESLGDLGL
-466 YACIPIGASPE
+466 YACIPIGDSQE
-477 DYDMAVSILRQLLQ
+477 EYDFAVSILRQLLQ
-491 NAN
+491 DAN